1 MREWTS
7 NLSYVSFNSWLQSIL
22 ELLDVNLSHLFDNSD
37 IESFIF
43 ILWLKNF
50 YIAARDVWQKH

>member
-1 MREWTS
+1 MFKTEFLPHTGMNTS
-7 NLSYVSFNSWLQSIL
+7 RLSYVSFNSWLQSIL

-43 ILWLKNF
+43 IL
-50 YIAARDVWQKH
+50 